1 MSNYGDLQEWQD
13 FPFFPSRRQL
23 YVSYLSTN
31 ELARAEERV
40 VNKLSTRL
48 STAQREMWTA
58 IGDDL
63 RRELAGRQLG
73 LF

>member
-1 MSNYGDLQEWQD
+1 MSIYGDLRDNWD
-13 FPFFPSRRQL
+13 LYIHPSKRQL

-31 ELARAEERV
+31 ELVRAEERV
-40 VNKLSTRL
+40 THRL
-48 STAQREMWTA
+48 STEKSTARRELWRA

>member
-1 MSNYGDLQEWQD
+1 MSINGELQDNWDLEIA
-13 FPFFPSRRQL
+13 PSKRQL

-31 ELARAEERV
+31 ELARAEERAI
-40 VNKLSTRL
+40 NKLSTEL
-48 STAQREMWTA
+48 SPAQRATLMG
-58 IGDDL
+58 IIHDL

>member
-1 MSNYGDLQEWQD
+1 MSIYGDLRDNWD
-13 FPFFPSRRQL
+13 LYIHPSKRQQ

-40 VNKLSTRL
+40 INKLSTEL

-58 IGDDL
+58 IGHDL
-63 RRELAGRQLG
+63 RREIAGRQLG